1 MAELNFSFF
10 GEVPRPL
17 TPLTLTC
24 EHFSIQYSITAVYI
38 TFFALVLKCFEDL
51 LVVYNNL
58 LIFQQ
63 TVDVGGV
70 VVGHYLL
77 HQYLEER
84 KQLFSLKANRNRLLE
99 QKVRNDRGSE
109 LGSFRMAWGNT

>member
-1 MAELNFSFF
+1 MS
-10 GEVPRPL
+10 
-17 TPLTLTC
+17 
-24 EHFSIQYSITAVYI
+24 
-38 TFFALVLKCFEDL
+38 
-51 LVVYNNL
+51 
-58 LIFQQ
+58 QQ

-109 LGSFRMAWGNT
+109 LGSFRMAWSNTLSLLFVV